1 MTAQHNSPQGSGK
14 SSDDEPKGRRK
25 PNKRRVTSRELGD
38 HIDNELMWW
47 DATAARCTTLR
58 KYLEEQRQH
67 ITTLDSLDTEL
78 SEIVVK
84 LSTDHLSKGKRL
96 QLGRELGALEERRSM
111 TTAKLRQA
119 TKSAGSEGVA
129 MEQDLEQWRVMEK
142 KVTNRIEM
150 SR

>member
-1 MTAQHNSPQGSGK
+1 
-14 SSDDEPKGRRK
+14 
-25 PNKRRVTSRELGD
+25 
-38 HIDNELMWW
+38 MWW
-47 DATAARCTTLR
+47 DTTAARYTTIR

-84 LSTDHLSKGKRL
+84 LSAGHLSKGKRL